1 MSEISTYKL
10 IKEKLQA
17 IPNLRLKG
25 SWFEKVSKRFLKEH
39 DSADEYESID
49 LWSDWELRG
58 NEGDQGIDMVIT
70 TTSKEYIAVQCKFHR
85 DSVSWNDLS
94 TFAAKLQSGVGEIGF
109 KKGIII
115 STSNLSSVAL
125 KEIEQI
131 RKSKGIDIVEI
142 SEEDFIYSQ
151 IDWEKFDPT
160 QTQGELPLC
169 DKKKPR
175 PHQMEAIK
183 ATKEYFSNPK
193 NTRGKLIMA
202 CGTGKTY
209 TSLKIMEV
217 LNPKITL
224 FLAPSIALLSQTFR
238 EYAQEK
244 SDPFYASIVCSDDK
258 VGKGKKNKNDD
269 DTDDI
274 DFSELPN
281 KPSTRP
287 EDILSVQKKAQ
298 KENKRFII
306 FSTYQSALRIQEA
319 QRMGLGEI
327 DLIICD
333 EAHRT
338 VGAMYSSN
346 ERDDKNAFTL
356 CHSDEHIKSKKRL
369 YMTATP
375 KVYSES
381 SKAKAKESDNAI
393 YSMDDADIFGE
404 EIYTLNFERA
414 IALDLLTDYK
424 VMILAVRKENL
435 SGVTNSV
442 NQKISRLEAEGT
454 KLDKKLIN
462 NEFVCKII
470 GTHKGLAKQDLI
482 ALDDENKKDYD
493 LQNKNDTT
501 PSQRAISFCK
511 SISTSKNIKDSF
523 ETIMECYNEE
533 LKKKSFKNLTI
544 SIDHID
550 GTMNCKVRL
559 EKLEELNTF
568 KPNTCKVLSN
578 ARCLSEGV
586 DVPALDSIVFFDGKS
601 AMVDIIQ
608 AVGRVMRKAKHKKRG
623 YIILPIALE
632 ESEIQN
638 LDEAVNNTNFKN
650 IWKVIKALRSHDPS
664 LVDEATFKEKIKV
677 FGSDDSNND
686 ETNQDDG
693 ESKKDKTEQDPKQA
707 QKTLFDAILLQDL
720 ANAVYNVMPT
730 KLGDKQYWEN
740 FAKKTGNIARTLNNR
755 LKDIFEKNPEIFHDF
770 LDSLR
775 GNIHQNI
782 KEDEALDMITSHIIT
797 KPIFDAIFGDNIKNP
812 ISKALDKMVE
822 KLSTL
827 GLQGETKDLKN
838 LYESVKTEAMHAKS
852 HKSQQELIKNLY
864 NTFFKVAFRKQ
875 SEKLGIVYT
884 PIEVVDFILRATNG
898 ILKKHF
904 NTDFNDKNITIFDPF
919 TGTGS
924 FIARLLSKENGLIS
938 DESLKEKFLNH
949 CFAFDIV
956 LLAYYIALINITQV
970 AQNRDGSLKN
980 FKNIALTD
988 SLDFYEE
995 KNDKGVFDL
1004 FKDLE
1009 ENKEIKDTIEKQNIR
1024 VIIGNPPYSAGAK
1037 SQNDNNQNLS
1047 HKKLEKRVYEKYGK
1061 NSTAKNVGATTRDTL
1076 IQSICMASDLLKD
1089 RGVLGF
1095 VVNGSFIDSK
1105 SADGFR
1111 KCVAQEFAHLYV
1123 LNLRGNARTSGEERR
1138 KECDGIFDSG
1148 SRATIAIIFF
1158 VKDAS
1163 VKNSAIHYYDIGDYL
1178 KREEKLNRLANFL
1191 NLDAI
1196 PFETITPNN
1205 KGDWINQREDGFEK
1219 LIPIK
1224 RDKKRQNPS
1233 VFDINSNGVETGRD
1247 PWVYNFSPDA
1257 LMQNVQKCIDTYNAD
1272 LKRFNAHFR
1281 EAFKQRAQGVKS
1293 ADLYKQL
1300 NDQEITT
1307 DKTKI
1312 AWTDGLKNNL
1322 IKNKNLQ
1329 ESHKECIRLALYRPF
1344 NKQWLYWD
1352 KDWIHRQYQLPKI
1365 FPDKDAQNMVINTGV
1380 GNGKNFSALVSD
1392 CISDG
1397 SLISPNQAYP
1407 LYYYDDLGNRYYAIS
1422 GYALNLFR
1430 KHYEDNSIAEEEIFY
1445 YIYAIFH
1452 HKGYLE
1458 KYKNSLTKEDPRIA
1472 LSQDFKELSILGK
1485 ELAELH
1491 LNYESGEMHAS
1502 VEYKTLINAEE
1513 KGYYDVETMTKKGDR
1528 IHYNNHIA
1536 ITKIPKK
1543 AFEYVVNGKSAIDWV
1558 IERYKKTTDKDSK
1571 IKNNPN
1577 DYAGGKYVFELLCR
1591 VIKLSEKS
1599 VDLIEKISEKRFE

>member
-1 MSEISTYKL
+1 MQEISTFTL

-17 IPNLRLKG
+17 IPNNALKG
-25 SWFEKVSKRFLKEH
+25 SWFEKISKRFLKEH

-58 NEGDQGIDMVIT
+58 NEGDRGIDMVIT
-70 TTSKEYIAVQCKFHR
+70 TASKEYIAVQCKFHQ
-85 DSVSWNDLS
+85 DSVSLNDIS
-94 TFAAKLQSGVGEIGF
+94 TFLSKLQSGVGEIGF

-175 PHQMEAIK
+175 PHQIEAIK
-183 ATKEYFSNPK
+183 ATKEYFSDPK

-209 TSLKIMEV
+209 TSLKIMEA
-217 LNPKITL
+217 LEPKITL

-274 DFSELPN
+274 NFSELPN
-281 KPSTRP
+281 KPSTSP

-319 QRMGLGEI
+319 QEVGLGEI

-338 VGAMYSSN
+338 VGTMYSSN

-356 CHSDEHIKSKKRL
+356 CHSDEHIQAKKRL

-381 SKAKAKESDNAI
+381 SKARAKESDNAI
-393 YSMDDADIFGE
+393 YSMDDESIFGE
-404 EIYTLNFERA
+404 EIYTLNFTRA

-424 VMILAVRKENL
+424 VIILAVRKENL

-442 NQKISRLEAEGT
+442 NKKISRLEAQGT

-482 ALDDENKKDYD
+482 ALDDENKEDHN

-511 SISTSKNIKDSF
+511 SINTSKRITESF

-559 EKLEELNTF
+559 EKLEELNEF

-664 LVDEATFKEKIKV
+664 LVDEATFREKIKI
-677 FGSDDSNND
+677 FGSDDND
-686 ETNQDDG
+686 ETNQDD
-693 ESKKDKTEQDPKQA
+693 EEPTKDKTDKTEQDPKQA

-730 KLGDKQYWEN
+730 KLGDRNYWEN
-740 FAKKTGNIARTLNNR
+740 FAKKTGNIARTLNSR
-755 LKDIFEKNPEIFHDF
+755 LKDIFEKNPEIFHGF

-852 HKSQQELIKNLY
+852 QKSQQELIKNLY

-924 FIARLLSKENGLIS
+924 FIARLLSKENELIS
-938 DESLKEKFLNH
+938 DEALKEKFLNNL
-949 CFAFDIV
+949 FAFDIV
-956 LLAYYIALINITQV
+956 LLAYYIALINITQA
-970 AQNRDGSLKN
+970 AQNRDSSLKN

-995 KNDKGVFDL
+995 KNDKGVFDF

-1009 ENKEIKDTIEKQNIR
+1009 ENKEIKDTLADQNIR

-1047 HKKLEKRVYEKYGK
+1047 HPKLEKRVHEKYGK
-1061 NSTAKNVGATTRDTL
+1061 
-1076 IQSICMASDLLKD
+1076 
-1089 RGVLGF
+1089 
-1095 VVNGSFIDSK
+1095 
-1105 SADGFR
+1105 
-1111 KCVAQEFAHLYV
+1111 
-1123 LNLRGNARTSGEERR
+1123 RTS
-1138 KECDGIFDSG
+1138 
-1148 SRATIAIIFF
+1148 
-1158 VKDAS
+1158 
-1163 VKNSAIHYYDIGDYL
+1163 
-1178 KREEKLNRLANFL
+1178 
-1191 NLDAI
+1191 
-1196 PFETITPNN
+1196 
-1205 KGDWINQREDGFEK
+1205 
-1219 LIPIK
+1219 
-1224 RDKKRQNPS
+1224 
-1233 VFDINSNGVETGRD
+1233 
-1247 PWVYNFSPDA
+1247 
-1257 LMQNVQKCIDTYNAD
+1257 
-1272 LKRFNAHFR
+1272 
-1281 EAFKQRAQGVKS
+1281 
-1293 ADLYKQL
+1293 
-1300 NDQEITT
+1300 
-1307 DKTKI
+1307 
-1312 AWTDGLKNNL
+1312 
-1322 IKNKNLQ
+1322 
-1329 ESHKECIRLALYRPF
+1329 
-1344 NKQWLYWD
+1344 
-1352 KDWIHRQYQLPKI
+1352 
-1365 FPDKDAQNMVINTGV
+1365 
-1380 GNGKNFSALVSD
+1380 
-1392 CISDG
+1392 
-1397 SLISPNQAYP
+1397 
-1407 LYYYDDLGNRYYAIS
+1407 
-1422 GYALNLFR
+1422 
-1430 KHYEDNSIAEEEIFY
+1430 
-1445 YIYAIFH
+1445 
-1452 HKGYLE
+1452 
-1458 KYKNSLTKEDPRIA
+1458 
-1472 LSQDFKELSILGK
+1472 
-1485 ELAELH
+1485 
-1491 LNYESGEMHAS
+1491 
-1502 VEYKTLINAEE
+1502 
-1513 KGYYDVETMTKKGDR
+1513 
-1528 IHYNNHIA
+1528 
-1536 ITKIPKK
+1536 
-1543 AFEYVVNGKSAIDWV
+1543 
-1558 IERYKKTTDKDSK
+1558 
-1571 IKNNPN
+1571 
-1577 DYAGGKYVFELLCR
+1577 
-1591 VIKLSEKS
+1591 
-1599 VDLIEKISEKRFE
+1599 

>member
-1 MSEISTYKL
+1 MQEISAYKL

-17 IPNLRLKG
+17 IPNLRHKG
-25 SWFEKVSKRFLKEH
+25 SWFEKVSKRFLIEH
-39 DSADEYESID
+39 DSANEYESIK

-58 NEGDQGIDMVIT
+58 NKGDRGIDMVIT
-70 TTSKEYIAVQCKFHR
+70 TASKEYIAVQCKFHQ
-85 DSVSWNDLS
+85 DNISLNDIS
-94 TFAAKLQSGVGEIGF
+94 TFLSQLQAGVGEVRF

-115 STSNLSSVAL
+115 STSHLTRAAL
-125 KEIEQI
+125 EEIEQI
-131 RKSKGIDIVEI
+131 RSTGMGIDIDEI
-142 SEEDFIYSQ
+142 TEEDFIYSK
-151 IDWEKFDPT
+151 IDWEKFDPM

-175 PHQMEAIK
+175 PHQTEAIK

-209 TSLKIMEV
+209 TSLKIMEA
-217 LNPKITL
+217 LEPKIML

-244 SDPFYASIVCSDDK
+244 NEPFYASIVCSDDK
-258 VGKGKKNKNDD
+258 VGQGKKNKNDD

-274 DFSELPN
+274 NFSELPL
-281 KPSTRP
+281 KPSTRL
-287 EDILSVQKKAQ
+287 EDILSTYEKAQ

-306 FSTYQSALRIQEA
+306 FSTYQSALRIKEA
-319 QRMGLGEI
+319 QEVGLGEM

-346 ERDDKNAFTL
+346 KRDENAFTL
-356 CHSDEHIKSKKRL
+356 CHSDGNIKAKKRL

-393 YSMDDADIFGE
+393 YSMDDEEIFGE

-442 NQKISRLEAEGT
+442 NKKISQLKAEGT

-462 NEFVCKII
+462 NEFVCKIV

-482 ALDDENKKDYD
+482 VLDDENKEDHN
-493 LQNKNDTT
+493 LQNQYDTA
-501 PSQRAISFCK
+501 PSQRAINFCK
-511 SISTSKNIKDSF
+511 SINTSKNIKDSF
-523 ETIMECYNEE
+523 ETIMECYDEE
-533 LKKKSFKNLTI
+533 LKKKSFKNLKI

-550 GTMNCKVRL
+550 GTMNCKERL
-559 EKLEELNTF
+559 EKLEELNQF
-568 KPNTCKVLSN
+568 QPNTCKVLSN

-608 AVGRVMRKAKHKKRG
+608 AVGRVMRKAKRKKRG

-650 IWKVIKALRSHDPS
+650 IWKVLKALRSHDPS
-664 LVDEATFKEKIKV
+664 LVDEATFREKIKI
-677 FGSDDSNND
+677 FGSDDGD
-686 ETNQDDG
+686 QDDE
-693 ESKKDKTEQDPKQA
+693 ESKKDKKDKTEQDPKQV

-730 KLGDKQYWEN
+730 KLGDKQYWEK
-740 FAKKTGNIARTLNNR
+740 FAKKTGSIVTTLNSR
-755 LKDIFEKNPEIFHDF
+755 LKDIFEKNPEILHGF

-775 GNIHQNI
+775 GNIHQSI

-812 ISKALDKMVE
+812 ISKALDKMVQ

-838 LYESVKTEAMHAKS
+838 LYESVKTEALRAKS

-864 NTFFKVAFRKQ
+864 NTFFKEAFEKQ
-875 SEKLGIVYT
+875 SKKLGIVYT

-924 FIARLLSKENGLIS
+924 FIARLLSKENDLIS
-938 DESLKEKFLNH
+938 DEALKEKFLNH
-949 CFAFDIV
+949 LFAFDIV
-956 LLAYYIALINITQV
+956 LLAYYIALINITQA
-970 AQNRDGSLKN
+970 AQSRDGSLKN

-988 SLDFYEE
+988 SLDIYEE
-995 KNDKGVFDL
+995 KNDKGVFD
-1004 FKDLE
+1004 FFEDLK
-1009 ENKEIKDTIEKQNIR
+1009 ENKEIKSTIEKQNIR

-1047 HKKLEKRVYEKYGK
+1047 HPKLEERVTEKYGK
-1061 NSTAKNVGATTRDTL
+1061 DSTAQLVGKTTRDTL
-1076 IQSICMASDLLKD
+1076 IQSICMASDRLKD
-1089 RGVLGF
+1089 RGVIGF

-1111 KCVAQEFAHLYV
+1111 KCVAQEFAHLYI
-1123 LNLRGNARTSGEERR
+1123 LNLRGNVRNFGESR
-1138 KECDGIFDSG
+1138 KEGENIFGNS
-1148 SRATIAIIFF
+1148 SMLRIAIIFF

-1178 KREEKLNRLANFL
+1178 KREDKLNRLANFTD
-1191 NLDAI
+1191 LDAI
-1196 PFETITPNN
+1196 KFETIIPNA
-1205 KGDWINQREDGFEK
+1205 KGDWINQREDGFDK
-1219 LIPIK
+1219 LIPLK
-1224 RDKKRQNPS
+1224 RDKERPNPS
-1233 VFDINSNGVETGRD
+1233 VFDTNSNGVVTCRD

-1281 EAFKQRAQGVKS
+1281 EAFKQRTKGVKS

-1300 NDQEITT
+1300 NDKEITT

-1312 AWTDGLKNNL
+1312 AWTRALKKEF

-1329 ESHKECIRLALYRPF
+1329 ESHKDRIRLAMYRPF
-1344 NKQWLYWD
+1344 NKQWLYFD
-1352 KDWIHRQYQLPKI
+1352 K
-1365 FPDKDAQNMVINTGV
+1365 N
-1380 GNGKNFSALVSD
+1380 
-1392 CISDG
+1392 
-1397 SLISPNQAYP
+1397 
-1407 LYYYDDLGNRYYAIS
+1407 
-1422 GYALNLFR
+1422 LN
-1430 KHYEDNSIAEEEIFY
+1430 EEQ
-1445 YIYAIFH
+1445 
-1452 HKGYLE
+1452 
-1458 KYKNSLTKEDPRIA
+1458 
-1472 LSQDFKELSILGK
+1472 SQF
-1485 ELAELH
+1485 
-1491 LNYESGEMHAS
+1491 
-1502 VEYKTLINAEE
+1502 
-1513 KGYYDVETMTKKGDR
+1513 
-1528 IHYNNHIA
+1528 
-1536 ITKIPKK
+1536 
-1543 AFEYVVNGKSAIDWV
+1543 
-1558 IERYKKTTDKDSK
+1558 
-1571 IKNNPN
+1571 
-1577 DYAGGKYVFELLCR
+1577 
-1591 VIKLSEKS
+1591 
-1599 VDLIEKISEKRFE
+1599 